1 MLIVKESPEIEKL
14 YSLQKFGVKLG
25 LDNIREFLE
34 KLGNPQRSFKTFHV
48 AGSNGKGSTSSFIA
62 SILMEAGYK
71 TGLYTSPHFVRFNER
86 IIFQGNYIPDE
97 YVINF
102 VQKQWDYIIE
112 KQLTFF
118 EVTTAIAFCYFKD
131 KGAEYAVIET
141 GLGGRLD
148 ATNVLQPLAVVITS
162 ISYEHTNVLGSTL
175 TQITGEKAAI
185 IKKGAKVFAG
195 KIPNEAL
202 DVVEAKCSECN
213 CEFFLLSDYIIEKR
227 DTIELYTEELNI
239 EHLDSPLRGGYQRRN
254 AALALLAVNETL
266 DFINPHILE
275 HGIKNVVKN
284 TKIQGRFEVAR
295 KNPTLIFD
303 SAHNFEGMDNFI
315 HEFKKIQQDFSKSKI
330 LFTALKDKSIRNMLN
345 RLAPVFDEVYIT
357 TLAIERALSI
367 PELQKICDELE
378 IKVTVIEDSTKFVQE
393 FIKTGNEKECLVVT
407 GSMYLVG
414 HVKENLQ

>member
-34 KLGNPQRSFKTFHV
+34 ILGNPQKSFKAFHI

-71 TGLYTSPHFVRFNER
+71 TGLYTSPHFVKFNER
-86 IIFQGNYIPDE
+86 IIFQGNYIPDD
-97 YVINF
+97 YVIKF
-102 VQKQWDYIIE
+102 VQNHWDYIIE

-175 TQITGEKAAI
+175 TQIAGEKAAI

-202 DVVEAKCSECN
+202 DVMEARCSEFN
-213 CEFFLLSDYIIEKR
+213 SEFFLLSDYIIEKR

-239 EHLDSPLRGGYQRRN
+239 ERLDSPLKGGYQRRN
-254 AALALLAVNETL
+254 AALALLAVHETL
-266 DFINPHILE
+266 DFINPHVLE

-284 TKIQGRFEVAR
+284 TKIQGRFEIA
-295 KNPTLIFD
+295 KKKPALIFD
-303 SAHNFEGMDNFI
+303 SAHNFEGIDSFI
-315 HEFKKIQQDFSKSKI
+315 HEFIKIQPEFSKSKI
-330 LFTALKDKSIRNMLN
+330 LFTALRDKSIVSMIKRI
-345 RLAPVFDEVYIT
+345 APVFDEVYIT
-357 TLAIERALSI
+357 TLTIERAMPI
-367 PELQKICDELE
+367 QELQKICAELE
-378 IKVTVIEDSTKFVQE
+378 LHVTVVEDSVAFVQE
-393 FIKTGNEKECLVVT
+393 YLKSGNEKECLVVT

-414 HVKENLQ
+414 HVKESL

>member
-1 MLIVKESPEIEKL
+1 MLSVKESPEIEKL

-25 LDNIREFLE
+25 LENIREFLE
-34 KLGNPQRSFKTFHV
+34 ILGNPQNSFKAFHI

-86 IIFQGNYIPDE
+86 IIFQGNYIPDA

-102 VQKQWDYIIE
+102 VQNQWEYIIG
-112 KQLTFF
+112 KKLTFF
-118 EVTTAIAFCYFKD
+118 EVTTAIAFCYFRD
-131 KGAEYAVIET
+131 MGAEYAVIET

-148 ATNVLQPLAVVITS
+148 ATNVLQPSAVVITS
-162 ISYEHTNVLGSTL
+162 ISYEHTNILGSTL
-175 TQITGEKAAI
+175 TQISGEKAAI
-185 IKKGAKVFAG
+185 IKPGAKVFAG

-202 DVVEAKCSECN
+202 DVIEAKCAECK

-227 DTIELYTEELNI
+227 DSIELYTEELNI
-239 EHLDSPLRGGYQRRN
+239 GRLDSPLIGGYQRRN

-266 DFINPHILE
+266 DFVNPHVLE

-284 TKIQGRFEVAR
+284 TKIQGRFEIAK

-303 SAHNFEGMDNFI
+303 SAHNFEGIDNFV
-315 HEFKKIQQDFSKSKI
+315 HEFKKVQHTFSASKI
-330 LFTALKDKSIRNMLN
+330 LFTALKDKSISSMLE
-345 RLAPVFDEVYIT
+345 RLAPVFNDIYIT
-357 TLAIERALSI
+357 TLTIERAMPIS
-367 PELQKICDELE
+367 ELQQLCQSLGL
-378 IKVTVIEDSTKFVQE
+378 KVTVVEDSAAFVRN
-393 FIKTGNEKECLVVT
+393 FINSGNEKECLVVT

-414 HVKENLQ
+414 HVKENLE

>member
-25 LDNIREFLE
+25 LENIREFLE
-34 KLGNPQRSFKTFHV
+34 ILGNPQKSFKAFHI

-71 TGLYTSPHFVRFNER
+71 TGLYTSPHFVKFNER

-97 YVINF
+97 YVIKF
-102 VQKQWDYIIE
+102 VQNRWEYIIE

-118 EVTTAIAFCYFKD
+118 EVTTALAFCYFKD

-195 KIPNEAL
+195 KIPNEAF
-202 DVVEAKCSECN
+202 DVVEAKCKDCN

-227 DTIELYTEELNI
+227 DSIELYTEELNI
-239 EHLDSPLRGGYQRRN
+239 ERLDSPLKGGYQRRN
-254 AALALLAVNETL
+254 AALALLAVHETL
-266 DFINPHILE
+266 DFINPHVLE

-284 TKIQGRFEVAR
+284 TKIQGRFEIAK

-303 SAHNFEGMDNFI
+303 SAHNFEGIDSFI
-315 HEFKKIQQDFSKSKI
+315 HEFIKIQQEFSKSKI
-330 LFTALKDKSIRNMLN
+330 LFTALKDKSIVSMIK
-345 RLAPVFDEVYIT
+345 RLAPVFDEVFIT
-357 TLAIERALSI
+357 TLTIERAMPI
-367 PELQKICDELE
+367 QELQKMCAELGLR
-378 IKVTVIEDSTKFVQE
+378 VTVVEDSTAIVRE
-393 FIKTGNEKECLVVT
+393 YLRTGNEKECLVVT

-414 HVKENLQ
+414 HVKESL

>member
-34 KLGNPQRSFKTFHV
+34 RLGNPQKAFKAFHI

-71 TGLYTSPHFVRFNER
+71 TGLYTSPHFVKFNER
-86 IIFQGNYIPDE
+86 IIFQGNYITDE

-102 VQKQWDYIIE
+102 VQNQWDYIIE

-202 DVVEAKCSECN
+202 DVVEAKCNELGCD
-213 CEFFLLSDYIIEKR
+213 FFLLSDYIIEKR
-227 DTIELYTEELNI
+227 DSIELYTEELNI
-239 EHLDSPLRGGYQRRN
+239 ERLDSPLKGGYQRRN

-266 DFINPHILE
+266 DFINPHVLE

-284 TKIQGRFEVAR
+284 TRIQGRFEIAR

-303 SAHNFEGMDNFI
+303 SAHNFEGIDSFI
-315 HEFKKIQQDFSKSKI
+315 HEFKKIKTEFSKSKI
-330 LFTALKDKSIRNMLN
+330 LFTALKDKSIVSMIK

-357 TLAIERALSI
+357 TLALERAMPI
-367 PELQKICDELE
+367 AELQKMCEQLDLH
-378 IKVTVIEDSTKFVQE
+378 VTVAEDSSAFVKE
-393 FIKTGNEKECLVVT
+393 FLKAGNEKECLVVT

-414 HVKENLQ
+414 HVKENL